1 MCGTR
6 TRRDHH
12 QQQRQQPRDR
22 SVRAS
27 DADRERVADVLR
39 QHAGEGRLDTDE
51 LEQRL
56 EAALAA
62 KTLAD
67 LDALTADLPREDR
80 GRRASSSGWAPAAP
94 FAPLLLAAVI
104 TLAIV
109 VHPLIWIA
117 LWPVLALKHGG
128 VFRGRTAW
136 RGSPS

>member
-1 MCGTR
+1 M
-6 TRRDHH
+6 
-12 QQQRQQPRDR
+12 
-22 SVRAS
+22 
-27 DADRERVADVLR
+27 LR

-67 LDALTADLPREDR
+67 LDALTADLPR
-80 GRRASSSGWAPAAP
+80 RRERREPASHGGWAPGP
-94 FAPLLLAAVI
+94 FLAPLLLAVVI

-117 LWPVLALKHGG
+117 LWPVFALKHAGT
-128 VFRGRTAW
+128 FRARSAW

>member
-1 MCGTR
+1 MCGSRKTR
-6 TRRDHH
+6 YYE
-12 QQQRQQPRDR
+12 QRPRDR
-22 SVRAS
+22 SMRAS
-27 DADRERVADVLR
+27 DADRERVAERLR
-39 QHAGEGRLDTDE
+39 RHAGEGRLDTDE
-51 LEQRL
+51 LEERL
-56 EAALAA
+56 EAAFAA
-62 KTLAD
+62 ERLAD

-80 GRRASSSGWAPAAP
+80 APRASTSGWAPAAP
-94 FAPLLLAAVI
+94 LVPLLLAAVI